1 MSEQMNVSPVL
12 ESKIMKLHS
21 RMEETVTQGRRR
33 MTMTAVAM
41 GVLLLAGAAYL
52 RYLYSTVAEFAEAR
66 TLVEL
71 AAAQVEPQL
80 NAEASRFGDT
90 LQAQMPAVLDQAE
103 KVVLSAPPQ
112 IAREME
118 GYAASFVDKQLVSLE
133 SQAYDVVSTTLQGAI
148 DKARDGGID
157 LKDEKQLDALI
168 ADAAPV
174 MRKKLQQTVEEL
186 YKEYTAGADS
196 LVAHIEKLVAEGP
209 QEKLSPLEQ
218 SQRETLLAGLAIIRK
233 IESDPSRSP
242 LQKVIEAR

>member
-41 GVLLLAGAAYL
+41 GAILLAGAAYL
-52 RYLYSTVAEFAEAR
+52 RYLYSTVTEFAEAR

-90 LQAQMPAVLDQAE
+90 LQAQLPAVLDQAE

-118 GYAASFVDKQLVSLE
+118 GYASSFVDKQLVSLE

-148 DKARDGGID
+148 DKAREGGID

-186 YKEYTAGADS
+186 YREYAAGADS
-196 LVAHIEKLVAEGP
+196 LVAHIEKLVAEGA
-209 QEKLSPLEQ
+209 EERLSPLER

-242 LQKVIEAR
+242 LQKVIEGR